1 MRRILHWDAD
11 AFYAS
16 IEQAADRRL
25 RARPLAVGGLRR
37 GVVLSASPE
46 ARRFGIHPGMPMP
59 RARRLCPSLTVVPA
73 HFDLY
78 EQFSEQ
84 ILLLCEQSTPLVET
98 SGAGAA
104 WLDLTGTATLLG
116 QPLLVARHIR
126 HTVANWLRIPLSF
139 ALATNKTI
147 ARIAARLRKPH
158 APCEIPPGTE
168 AHFLAPLPLRWLPG
182 LSPTHQDTLAVA
194 GIMHIGDLARAP
206 LEATALILG
215 KQAQPFQ
222 RRAQGLDESP
232 VAPPK
237 GNNKPSWRESIEFSE
252 DVWQTEILATATRQL
267 LDSLMP
273 TIRAEGLLVRKLTLG
288 LRYTDR
294 DENERSI
301 LLTEPT
307 NLEADFYAHLPSL
320 LRQAWQRRVRLR
332 ALWLRASHPHT
343 PSAQFDLFPLSPQQN
358 RHEKEQRLAAA
369 LDQLRAHFGSRAVR
383 RGFSLLTP

>member
-11 AFYAS
+11 AFFAS

-37 GVVLSASPE
+37 GVVLSASHE
-46 ARRFGIHPGMPMP
+46 ARRFGIHPGTPMP

-84 ILLLCEQSTPLVET
+84 ILLLCEQSTPLVEP
-98 SGAGAA
+98 SGSGAA
-104 WLDLTGTATLLG
+104 WLDLTGTTALLG
-116 QPLLVARHIR
+116 QPLPVACQIR

-139 ALATNKTI
+139 ALATNKTV

-168 AHFLAPLPLRWLPG
+168 ASFLAPLPLRWLPG
-182 LSPTHQDTLAVA
+182 LSPAHQDTLAVA
-194 GIMHIGDLARAP
+194 GIDRIGDLAQAP
-206 LEATALILG
+206 LAATSLILG
-215 KQAQPFQ
+215 KNALPLQ
-222 RRAQGLDESP
+222 RRAQGLDEAP
-232 VAPPK
+232 VAPPRDST
-237 GNNKPSWRESIEFSE
+237 KPSWRQFIEFSE
-252 DVWQTEILATATRQL
+252 DVWQTELLAATARQL

-273 TIRAEGLLVRKLTLG
+273 TLRAEGLLVRKLTLG

-294 DENERSI
+294 EENERSI
-301 LLTEPT
+301 LLAEPS

-343 PSAQFDLFPLSPQQN
+343 PSPQFDLFSHTPQQN
-358 RHEKEQRLAAA
+358 LREKEQRLAAA
-369 LDQLRAHFGSRAVR
+369 LDQLRTHFGSRAVR

>member
-46 ARRFGIHPGMPMP
+46 ARRFGIHPGTPMP

-158 APCEIPPGTE
+158 APCEIPP
-168 AHFLAPLPLRWLPG
+168 
-182 LSPTHQDTLAVA
+182 
-194 GIMHIGDLARAP
+194 GDLARAP